1 MKSKRLVT
9 VIIALLAAALIGIV
23 GFILFKNYNNQRS
36 KEKYN

>member
-23 GFILFKNYNNQRS
+23 GFILFKN
-36 KEKYN
+36 